1 MNNIKKE
8 LKILR
13 IIVIGITGLI
23 LTFGFFAFKSSKNK
37 KFGTIDVERINIVEK
52 DGTVKM
58 IITNK
63 QQFPNGKDIVNN
75 RDVNSDRKK
84 RSGMIFYNDEGIEC
98 GGFIYDGRKTKDG
111 HSAGMS
117 FTFDQFD
124 GDQVLQLLTT
134 DKTRRGKRYKT
145 GGLIFSDRPDKE
157 TQLRKNQIL
166 NELDT
171 IKDRNLRREKYNEYK
186 NKGLIGGAPR
196 IFLGQTGSKSNG
208 LFLFDNEGRQRAK
221 FFINKNNNVK
231 LEVFDEKGNIISSW
245 PKQK

>member
-1 MNNIKKE
+1 MKNLKKE
-8 LKILR
+8 LNILR
-13 IIVIGITGLI
+13 TYAICTIGLMAV
-23 LTFGFFAFKSSKNK
+23 FVSVAFKNSTSNQQ
-37 KFGTIDVERINIVEK
+37 FGTIDVERINIVEK

-75 RDVNSDRKK
+75 RAVNTDRKK

-98 GGFIYDGRKTKDG
+98 GGFIYDGTKTKDG

-117 FTFDQFD
+117 LTFDQYD

-157 TQLRKNQIL
+157 TQLGINKIYQ
-166 NELDT
+166 ELDT
-171 IKDRNLRREKYNEYK
+171 IKDRKLRRKKYQEYEE
-186 NKGLIGGAPR
+186 KGLIGGAPR
-196 IFLGQTGSKSNG
+196 IYLGQTGSKSNG
-208 LFLFDNEGRQRAK
+208 LFLFDKEGRQRAN
-221 FFINKNNNVK
+221 FYIDKNNNVK
-231 LEVFDEKGNIISSW
+231 LETYDENGKVVSTW
-245 PKQK
+245 PK